1 MANKITPRKFTR
13 RDFLKLTGQGALL
26 GLLGSTVRSYANAAA
41 GPRERRSYSP
51 VARPLAYDPVQYH
64 RRFVATDNMDD
75 VILPG
80 RLVTPLA
87 DPNDPASYVPLY
99 VFGFREVLD
108 PDGVIPQTDPGSLLD
123 VAPTTNPPLTSSLPL
138 AATIDDLDVYKGRVQ
153 MPSPIIAVTEGDELF
168 LTLTN
173 LGFVGRPDLDDS
185 HTIHWHGFPNATA
198 IFDGVPEVSIA
209 VLPARNF
216 PYYYKAPSR
225 PGTYMYHCHFE
236 DSEHVQMG
244 MDGIVLIR
252 PALNAKW
259 AYSDVSTAFDR
270 EWTLLLNEIDTR
282 PHDGLLAVQ
291 EFVWSDF
298 KPTYWIINGRSY
310 PHTLLPNNDPLLP
323 SQTISSLIQIKENET
338 GLLRLAN
345 LGYEQQAM
353 HLTGIPMKVVGEDA
367 TFLRGP
373 NLEDLSYMTNT
384 VYIGPG
390 EARDVL
396 FTAPDFDD
404 GLLSGAVVYSD
415 DTGSYNRY
423 LLKSRN
429 LQHLINPGLSGLGG
443 MATEVRV
450 YPTATPLLGPQTEP
464 NQTYL

>member
-1 MANKITPRKFTR
+1 MTNKRLFPRKLSR
-13 RDFLKLTGQGALL
+13 RDFLKVGGSGAVL
-26 GLLGSTVRSYANAAA
+26 GLLATAAPAIASRRDGPQTGPARGSAVSRIAKPAAA
-41 GPRERRSYSP
+41 
-51 VARPLAYDPVQYH
+51 PLAAPVQYH

-75 VILPG
+75 VYLPG
-80 RLVTPLA
+80 RVDPLSG
-87 DPNDPASYVPLY
+87 DPIPLY
-99 VFGFREVLD
+99 VFGFREVLN
-108 PDGVIPQTDPGSLLD
+108 PAGPIPQTDPGSLLS
-123 VAPTTNPPLTSSLPL
+123 VPPTTNPPLTSSLPL

-153 MPSPIIAVTEGDELF
+153 MPSPIIAITEGDELF

-216 PYYYKAPSR
+216 PYYYKAPPR

-244 MDGIVLIR
+244 MDGVVFIR
-252 PALNAKW
+252 PAANPKW
-259 AYSDVSTAFDR
+259 AYSDGSTTFDR

-291 EFVWSDF
+291 EFVWSDY

-310 PHTLLPNNDPLLP
+310 PHTLLLNNDPALP
-323 SQTISSLIQIKENET
+323 SQTISSLVQINGGET

-373 NLEDLSYMTNT
+373 NGEDLSYMTNT
-384 VYIGPG
+384 IYIGPG

-396 FTAPDFDD
+396 FTAAY
-404 GLLSGAVVYSD
+404 SGAGLYSD
-415 DTGSYNRY
+415 GVGPYDRY

-450 YPTATPLLGPQTEP
+450 YAGGTLGAQTEP